1 MAEEMPLL
9 SDIEEDG
16 DEDEDV
22 EVKKLNGKPD
32 FSQESWKM
40 RAPTL
45 LQGLR
50 RGLPDSRTP
59 TQALASVGTP
69 VGPLWLNVG
78 STESV
83 PTLFFSL
90 PNIAPLPLLCPFSH
104 LLSLPPLQHRLPGPS
119 KAWTWEEGS

>member
-16 DEDEDV
+16 DEDEGV

-50 RGLPDSRTP
+50 RGLPDSRAP

-83 PTLFFSL
+83 PTLFSSQYCTPASPLPIQPPSL
-90 PNIAPLPLLCPFSH
+90 PS
-104 LLSLPPLQHRLPGPS
+104 SPP
-119 KAWTWEEGS
+119 T